1 MNLVLLLSAI
11 ANVMVMTIMGVD
23 DDYYDD
29 DVDVEMTMTI
39 RIEMGYDHYYSP
51 TLERVILGQVISPLG
66 VFISV
71 RFTCTC
77 KIAVRAEPWSN
88 MIDIIISSCLH
99 SEMKTE
105 KMIPLF
111 HFKSSFLF

>member
-51 TLERVILGQVISPLG
+51 TLERVRTSDQS
-66 VFISV
+66 F
-71 RFTCTC
+71 RC
-77 KIAVRAEPWSN
+77 
-88 MIDIIISSCLH
+88 
-99 SEMKTE
+99 
-105 KMIPLF
+105 F
-111 HFKSSFLF
+111 HLSKVYMYM